1 MAYCI
6 DSYEIILCPECRA
19 KVLYDDRDVK
29 IFTKSSYDIFYC
41 EDKTCYSKVIKC
53 PKCYK
58 IIELE
63 KLGEFKIG
71 VDLAKEKDM
80 GGVSW

>member
-6 DSYEIILCPECRA
+6 DNYEIILCPECHA

-29 IFTKSSYDIFYC
+29 IFTKASYDILFC
-41 EDKTCYSKVIKC
+41 EDKTCYSKVLKC
-53 PKCYK
+53 PKCYGT
-58 IIELE
+58 IELE

-71 VDLAKEKDM
+71 VDLAKGEDM

>member
-1 MAYCI
+1 MVYCI
-6 DSYEIILCPECRA
+6 DNYEIILCPECHA

-29 IFTKSSYDIFYC
+29 IFTQTSYDIFHC

-58 IIELE
+58 IIKLE
-63 KLGEFKIG
+63 ELGEFKIG
-71 VDLAKEKDM
+71 VDLAKRKDM

>member
-6 DSYEIILCPECRA
+6 DNYEIIICPECNA
-19 KVLYDDRDVK
+19 KVLYDDRDVR
-29 IFTKSSYDIFYC
+29 IFTKASYDIFDC
-41 EDKTCYSKVIKC
+41 ENKTCYSKVLKC

-58 IIELE
+58 MIELE
-63 KLGEFKIG
+63 KLGEFKTG
-71 VDLAKEKDM
+71 VGSGKEKDM